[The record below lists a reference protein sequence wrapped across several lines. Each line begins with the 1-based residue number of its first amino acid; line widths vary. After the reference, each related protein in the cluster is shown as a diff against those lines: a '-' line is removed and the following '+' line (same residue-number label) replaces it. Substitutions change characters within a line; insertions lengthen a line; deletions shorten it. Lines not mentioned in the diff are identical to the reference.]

1 MPRIESS
8 YVFADASDLGAD
20 PDADRGQ
27 LVVGVVLRWA
37 EPRVIVDALPPGV
50 FEEFLEQDARAAGEP
65 GEIEPEEFEPVEFPE
80 FSAISRLY
88 KSEGMTGAMVMGLVF
103 AVVVA

>member
-50 FEEFLEQDARAAGEP
+50 FEEFLEQEARAAG
-65 GEIEPEEFEPVEFPE
+65 EPEEFEPVEFPE